1 MVSFQEIIDIHDRI
15 KQFIHRTPILTNS
28 RLYYLIGG
36 EIFCK
41 CENFQKTGAFKIRGA
56 TNAVELLTTSE
67 INQGIATASS
77 GNHGA
82 ALAKAATRRKAK
94 ITVVMPN
101 DSSSKKIDNVRRNG
115 GDIIWCEPF
124 QESRE
129 KVLNDFIN
137 ETDSI
142 VIHPYNDEKI
152 IAGQGTA
159 AKEFLEDCSDL
170 DLIIAPLSGGGLLSG
185 TLCAAKRIKPEIL
198 VYGAEPME
206 ADDAYRSLI
215 AGKRLSNETT
225 DTICDGLRAQ
235 IGIINFPIIK
245 EMVDGIIT
253 LSEIEII
260 SAMKMIFERMKIVVE
275 PSSAIV
281 LAAAIKNKDK
291 FQGKK
296 IGLIFS
302 GGNVDFKNLP
312 WNN

>member
-1 MVSFQEIIDIHDRI
+1 MVSFQEIIDSHDRI

-28 RLYYLIGG
+28 GLDYLIGA

-67 INQGIATASS
+67 IDQGIATASS

-101 DSSSKKIDNVRRNG
+101 DSSLKKIDNVKRNG

-137 ETDSI
+137 ETNSI

-159 AKEFLEDCSDL
+159 AKEFLEDCRDL

-281 LAAAIKNKDK
+281 LAAAIKNKNK

-302 GGNVDFKNLP
+302 GGNVDCDNLP